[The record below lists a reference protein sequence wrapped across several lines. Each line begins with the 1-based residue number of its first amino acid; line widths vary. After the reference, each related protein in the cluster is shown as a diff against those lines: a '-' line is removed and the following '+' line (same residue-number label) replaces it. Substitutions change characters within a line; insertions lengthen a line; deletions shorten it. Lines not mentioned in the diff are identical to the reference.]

1 MSVLRERA
9 SACLYG
15 IFIGD
20 ALAMPVHWY
29 YSLSTLKQ
37 HFPNGAL
44 RCVVA
49 VGERVGGD
57 EGSTERERRE
67 SSLTAAVILS
77 LSLLFS
83 LFLLYSYEEAH
94 YRAQTHRL

>member
-57 EGSTERERRE
+57 VGRETQPGGTRATALRGSG
-67 SSLTAAVILS
+67 
-77 LSLLFS
+77 
-83 LFLLYSYEEAH
+83 
-94 YRAQTHRL
+94 HRP